1 MLDLALFHSA
11 SFTWGVILAALA
23 GLAMI
28 GVLFTMPQFFQGVL
42 GTDAM
47 GSGIRLLPLIIGLVL
62 GAVPADRV
70 ARVIGSKFTVALGF
84 ALLSSGMLLGATTS
98 IASSNG
104 FIAAWM
110 ALVGFGMG
118 LTMATAAS
126 TALSVLP
133 QERSGVGA
141 AVMQAIQ
148 KVGAPFG
155 AAILGSVLIS
165 AYQAQLHLAGLPPVV
180 ASVVKES
187 PFGGLAV
194 ALQIGSAQLLDSV
207 RTAFVHG
214 MDVSLVVAAGIAAVG
229 FFLTLVF
236 LPGRAT
242 SKVGGIE
249 PVEATTA
256 SAVPADS
263 STRS

>member
-11 SFTWGVILAALA
+11 SFTWGVILAAIA
-23 GLAMI
+23 MLAMI

-42 GTDAM
+42 RTDAM

-62 GAVPADRV
+62 GSVPADRV

-84 ALLSSGMLLGATTS
+84 ALLSGGMLLGATTS

-133 QERSGVGA
+133 QERSGVG
-141 AVMQAIQ
+141 
-148 KVGAPFG
+148 
-155 AAILGSVLIS
+155 
-165 AYQAQLHLAGLPPVV
+165 
-180 ASVVKES
+180 
-187 PFGGLAV
+187 
-194 ALQIGSAQLLDSV
+194 LQ
-207 RTAFVHG
+207 
-214 MDVSLVVAAGIAAVG
+214 
-229 FFLTLVF
+229 
-236 LPGRAT
+236 
-242 SKVGGIE
+242 
-249 PVEATTA
+249 
-256 SAVPADS
+256 
-263 STRS
+263 